1 MGHIGAMTYSMLVE
15 LQENV
20 KLTIMT
26 VTDDDDE

>member
-1 MGHIGAMTYSMLVE
+1 MLAE

-26 VTDDDDE
+26 VTDDDDDEEE